1 MFIMLIRTI
10 RRNFYIKRKNG
21 FPTIYG
27 EKYAAIY
34 CFCVN

>member
-1 MFIMLIRTI
+1 MPIMTI
-10 RRNFYIKRKNG
+10 NNKKLLYIQRKNG

-34 CFCVN
+34 CFDK